1 VNLFGG
7 RGPLSEDAFRGILM
21 PLKGKMDAVLSW
33 KSNRSD
39 KWRRP
44 DLEQMDG

>member
-1 VNLFGG
+1 MHPFRG

-21 PLKGKMDAVLSW
+21 PLKGKMEAVLSW
-33 KSNRSD
+33 KSNRLD
-39 KWRRP
+39 KSRRP